1 MSEHRYDIDISNA
14 ALIRIRKWSRQDP
27 DNFTRFQTRERCA
40 LEIAAYVF
48 YSSSIYIMFTFCVMY
63 TFLSNSDKRE
73 NFLTSNL
80 HNIRRNLFIGY
91 CMAFPD
97 ILFSSKAVV
106 FFLFNARFSIWAFD
120 MRDCVYAAEKYN
132 FG

>member
-1 MSEHRYDIDISNA
+1 
-14 ALIRIRKWSRQDP
+14 
-27 DNFTRFQTRERCA
+27 
-40 LEIAAYVF
+40 
-48 YSSSIYIMFTFCVMY
+48 MY

-91 CMAFPD
+91 CIAFPD

-106 FFLFNARFSIWAFD
+106 FSYLTLGSASGRLICVIVFMLQKSITLAENASRFDALSSFFIF
-120 MRDCVYAAEKYN
+120 REIFRV
-132 FG
+132 